1 MDELKHQVMINQF
14 VLTAGC
20 AADQAKQLLQAAHWQ
35 FETALSAFFQE
46 TNIPYGHHHQMGS
59 CTMTPV
65 LPGGLTQDGDTTL
78 WSILYRRQQLQKR
91 LEFLKAI
98 QKKNNRLEESL
109 ANEEGPPELERI
121 EEELKLLEE
130 KEKELLKN
138 QNVST
143 KVTPQA
149 TGKPPDRDVGHD
161 LLAMTDAKGQMQGLY
176 VLPFSQSE
184 SIATPYIPPQE
195 EKTEQPKAPEPVV
208 QQPKSPTPNPNPKPN
223 PNPSPDPP
231 VKTIPLDDLPMTSA
245 TVKCPFCKKIVDTE
259 VRYKIGS
266 NAFLFCCLLS
276 VVGCLAGCCF
286 IPFCMNRFKDIAH
299 KCPSCSKDVGKSQR
313 L

>member
-1 MDELKHQVMINQF
+1 
-14 VLTAGC
+14 
-20 AADQAKQLLQAAHWQ
+20 
-35 FETALSAFFQE
+35 
-46 TNIPYGHHHQMGS
+46 
-59 CTMTPV
+59 MTPV
-65 LPGGLTQDGDTTL
+65 LPGGLTQDDDTTL

-161 LLAMTDAKGQMQGLY
+161 LLAMTDAKGQIQGLY
-176 VLPFSQSE
+176 VLPFSPSE
-184 SIATPYIPPQE
+184 TISAPYNPPQE

-208 QQPKSPTPNPNPKPN
+208 QQPKSPSPTPTPSPTPNPNPNPKPN
-223 PNPSPDPP
+223 PNPNPKPNPSPDPP
-231 VKTIPLDDLPMTSA
+231 VQTIPLDDLPMTTA
-245 TVKCPFCKKIVDTE
+245 TVKCPFCKKIIDTE

-266 NAFLFCCLLS
+266 NVFLFCCLLS
-276 VVGCLAGCCF
+276 VVGCLAGCCLV
-286 IPFCMNRFKDIAH
+286 PFCMNRFKDVAH

-313 L
+313 I